1 MMTGRK
7 ASEATRQKMKLV
19 DKSYMQTEEYRK
31 KVSQARI
38 GKSSEYVKSKRVP
51 IKLNDVVYDSILHAM
66 KETGY
71 HRNKVKKLG
80 NFV

>member
-51 IKLNDVVYDSILHAM
+51 IKVNDVVYDSILHAM

-71 HRNKVKKLG
+71 YRNKVKKLG